1 MKTKVLKGDEGM
13 EQFKDDTAKKIL
25 IEATKLFAE
34 KGYKGVSVREI
45 LQAAEVGNIGA
56 ISYYFGGKRELYLA
70 ILREHFK
77 NAHKIA
83 DVINQKESSP
93 IKKLEKIFSAIST
106 TYKNSP
112 YTIKLLFSEIN
123 NPSEF
128 FPVIDS
134 ELKDLQKV
142 SRNIIQAGMDAK
154 IFRADVNP
162 ESMTLVLFSIAHFV
176 FLMPNFAK
184 NLLTDKTFEDY
195 LAQAQEIFFR
205 GIMR

>member
-1 MKTKVLKGDEGM
+1 M

-93 IKKLEKIFSAIST
+93 IKKLEKIFSAISA

-112 YTIKLLFSEIN
+112 YTIKLLFRELN

>member
-1 MKTKVLKGDEGM
+1 M
-13 EQFKDDTAKKIL
+13 
-25 IEATKLFAE
+25 
-34 KGYKGVSVREI
+34 REI
-45 LQAAEVGNIGA
+45 LQAAQVGNIGA
-56 ISYYFGGKRELYLA
+56 ISYYFGGKRELYLE

-83 DVINQKESSP
+83 DAINQKESSP
-93 IKKLEKIFSAIST
+93 IKKLEKIFAAIGA
-106 TYKNSP
+106 TYKKSS
-112 YTIKLLFSEIN
+112 YTIKLLFSELN
-123 NPSEF
+123 NPGEF

-134 ELKDLQKV
+134 EVKNLQKV
-142 SRNIIQAGMDAK
+142 SRNIIQAGIDAK

-162 ESMTLVLFSIAHFV
+162 ESITLVLFSISHFV

-184 NLLTDKTFEDY
+184 NLLADKTFEDY

>member
-1 MKTKVLKGDEGM
+1 MENDE
-13 EQFKDDTAKKIL
+13 TAKKIL
-25 IEATKLFAE
+25 AEATKLFAE

-45 LQAAEVGNIGA
+45 LQAAQVGNIGA

-83 DVINQKESSP
+83 DAINKRESSP
-93 IKKLEKIFSAIST
+93 IKKLEMIFAAIGA

-112 YTIKLLFSEIN
+112 YTIKILLTEIN
-123 NPSEF
+123 QPSEF
-128 FPVIDS
+128 SAEIDS
-134 ELKDLQKV
+134 ELKSVQNI
-142 SRNIIQAGMDAK
+142 SREIIQAGIDAK
-154 IFRADVNP
+154 IFRSDVNP

-184 NLLTDKTFEDY
+184 NLLADKTFEDY